1 MTPVLAARGPPS
13 YHAGM
18 ARPPSRA
25 RRVRI
30 GLTLAALVLLGVAG
44 AGWWLRRLAP
54 ARVSEAVRTWA
65 AARALALSDSI
76 YRLSVGS
83 ISYNPAAGSVTL
95 DSFRLTTDSVR
106 NAARARPLPIVT
118 LVVRGGHV
126 DGVRFRN
133 FTGSGRRTIAV
144 GTIRLDD
151 VDAEVVLPPPLEP
164 VGGPETP
171 PAGPATPA
179 APGPR
184 DTTGAKPV
192 RTAADSAR
200 EVDFFEWRRGVS
212 LPKGVPRI
220 RIGRVLVPQVTILV
234 RPTTGAQGQVRVLP
248 QLAMELDS
256 LVMDAR
262 DTATTPIYARDIRL
276 RAERYHG
283 GWDSLTS
290 LSIDRAEGSFAD
302 SVLRV
307 EGVQIR
313 PTKSDAELRR
323 AGGPRHTRVIATLVR
338 FDARGI
344 AWGEILK
351 HATLAVRAV
360 EIEAPGLD
368 LLSDQNLPEARGGD
382 DPQMP
387 NQVMHDFPLR
397 LMIDSALVRDGKI
410 TYGELEPGKPMPGVV
425 TFEGIR
431 ASVLNLSNDPGRMS
445 VEHPAVLTASTRLM
459 GTGLLATVLEI
470 PLLSERFDMK
480 YHGTLGPMPFTDFNR
495 FAATNSDVHFAH
507 GDVLGVE
514 FNATVTAGRAKGWV
528 VPRYRDLAIGL
539 EGKDGGAMAKAKR
552 SIASFIAN
560 KFVLR
565 RNNPEGGDKG
575 PLVTAA
581 IDRRRAPSEGLFS
594 FLWFTLRDPIRKV
607 VKP

>member
-1 MTPVLAARGPPS
+1 MSPR
-13 YHAGM
+13 
-18 ARPPSRA
+18 PSRA

-30 GLTLAALVLLGVAG
+30 GLTIAALAVVGVAA
-44 AGWWLRRLAP
+44 AGWWVRHLAP
-54 ARVSEAVRTWA
+54 ARVDETVRTWA
-65 AARALALSDSI
+65 AARVLALSDSI
-76 YRLSVGS
+76 YRLRVGS
-83 ISYNPAAGSVTL
+83 ISYNPAVGSVSL
-95 DSFRLTTDSVR
+95 DSFRLTTDSAR
-106 NAARARPLPIVT
+106 NAARPRPLPIVT

-126 DGVRFRN
+126 DGVRLRN
-133 FTGSGRRTIAV
+133 VVGGGRRAIAI
-144 GTIRLDD
+144 GTVRIDD

-164 VGGPETP
+164 AGGREA
-171 PAGPATPA
+171 PAPASPKA
-179 APGPR
+179 AG
-184 DTTGAKPV
+184 

-200 EVDFFEWRRGVS
+200 ELDFFEWRRGVS
-212 LPKGVPRI
+212 LPEGVPRI
-220 RIGRVLVPQVTILV
+220 RIGRVQVPQVTIIV

-307 EGVQIR
+307 EGVEIR

-323 AGGPRHTRVIATLVR
+323 AGGTRHTRVIATLGR

-360 EIEAPGLD
+360 EIEAPRLD
-368 LLSDQNLPEARGGD
+368 LLSDENLPEARGGD
-382 DPQMP
+382 APRMP
-387 NQVMHDFPLR
+387 NQVMRDFPLR
-397 LMIDSALVRDGKI
+397 LMIDSVRVRNGAI
-410 TYGELEPGKPMPGVV
+410 SYGELEPGKPMPGVV
-425 TFEGIR
+425 TFEGIE

-445 VEHPAVLTASTRLM
+445 AEQPAVLTASAKLM
-459 GTGLLATVLEI
+459 GTGLLSAVLEI

-495 FAATNSDVHFAH
+495 FAAPNGDVHFTK

-514 FNATVTAGRAKGWV
+514 FDAVVTAGRAKGRV
-528 VPRYRDLAIGL
+528 VPRYRNLAIGL
-539 EGKDGGAMAKAKR
+539 DGKDEGIMAKVKR
-552 SIASFIAN
+552 SIRSFVAN

-565 RNNPEGGDKG
+565 QDNPEHDGRG

-581 IDRRRAPSEGLFS
+581 IDRRRARSEGLFT